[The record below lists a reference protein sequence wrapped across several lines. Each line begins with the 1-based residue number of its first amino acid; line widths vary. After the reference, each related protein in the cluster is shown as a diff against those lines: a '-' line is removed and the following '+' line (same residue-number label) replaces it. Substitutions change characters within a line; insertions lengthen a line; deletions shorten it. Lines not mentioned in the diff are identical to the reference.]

1 MRVDY
6 NFYVEN
12 FGGSQ
17 VPERAWFSLEM
28 KAEKR
33 LEHFG
38 FGRTACDWSEKDWE
52 QNAKYAIC
60 EMTEAMQKREA
71 TMDIPSAIRQNRQRK
86 NLKAVCIRL
95 QALI

>member
-28 KAEKR
+28 KAENVWNISA
-33 LEHFG
+33 LEELHVIG
-38 FGRTACDWSEKDWE
+38 QKKTGNK
-52 QNAKYAIC
+52 
-60 EMTEAMQKREA
+60 MQSMQSVK
-71 TMDIPSAIRQNRQRK
+71 
-86 NLKAVCIRL
+86 
-95 QALI
+95 